1 LAKRGV
7 VTVTFNYRLGPLGN
21 LAHPDLEKESEN
33 GMSGNYGFL
42 DQIAALKWIRS
53 NITNFGGNPNNITIM
68 GQSAG
73 AMSVALLCSS
83 PRAKGLFHKAICQ
96 SGGFLVPP
104 REIPYKESLE
114 DGLELQKALG
124 VNCIEE
130 MRQIPPKRLLEAA
143 KGLVAGDEQPKKLR
157 FSPALDN
164 IIIKNQ
170 NDTLLEKAKIP
181 LIVGSNK
188 DEATFFTAMTPPV
201 TVNYYKSYIR
211 RSFGEKAARV
221 LTDFPAD
228 SNEEA
233 KKQFIYL
240 LTYNLFTAPVFE
252 IAKALSELGGD
263 VYVYRFNRLAPKN
276 RESGIGVSH
285 GEEVP
290 YLFGHV
296 TAQGYGDADK
306 KLSEAMMDYW
316 IQFCRTGDPNSKE
329 LPEWPKYSSTVNGY
343 LELNDE
349 IKARDYTKDK
359 SFTALL
365 PFFDFSRQSGL
376 L

>member
-1 LAKRGV
+1 
-7 VTVTFNYRLGPLGN
+7 
-21 LAHPDLEKESEN
+21 
-33 GMSGNYGFL
+33 
-42 DQIAALKWIRS
+42 
-53 NITNFGGNPNNITIM
+53 
-68 GQSAG
+68 
-73 AMSVALLCSS
+73 
-83 PRAKGLFHKAICQ
+83 
-96 SGGFLVPP
+96 
-104 REIPYKESLE
+104 
-114 DGLELQKALG
+114 
-124 VNCIEE
+124 

-201 TVNYYKSYIR
+201 TVNSYESYIR

-285 GEEVP
+285 GEEIP
-290 YLFGHV
+290 YLFGHI
-296 TAQGYGDADK
+296 TTQGYGDADK

-329 LPEWPKYSSTVNGY
+329 LPEWPKYSSTVNRY

-349 IKARDYTKDK
+349 ITARRYTEDK
-359 SFTALL
+359 SFTTLF
-365 PFFDFSRQSGL
+365 PFFNVSRQSGL

>member
-1 LAKRGV
+1 
-7 VTVTFNYRLGPLGN
+7 
-21 LAHPDLEKESEN
+21 
-33 GMSGNYGFL
+33 
-42 DQIAALKWIRS
+42 
-53 NITNFGGNPNNITIM
+53 
-68 GQSAG
+68 
-73 AMSVALLCSS
+73 
-83 PRAKGLFHKAICQ
+83 
-96 SGGFLVPP
+96 
-104 REIPYKESLE
+104 
-114 DGLELQKALG
+114 
-124 VNCIEE
+124 
-130 MRQIPPKRLLEAA
+130 MRRISPKRLLEAA
-143 KGLVAGDEQPKKLR
+143 KSLVAGDEQPRKLR
-157 FSPALDN
+157 FAPTLDN

-170 NDTLLEKAKIP
+170 KDTLLEKAKIP

-188 DEATFFTAMTPPV
+188 DEATFFTAMTPPM

-252 IAKALSELGGD
+252 IANALSELRGN
-263 VYVYRFNRLAPKN
+263 VYVYRFNRLSPRN

-285 GEEVP
+285 GEEIP
-290 YLFGHV
+290 YLFGRA
-296 TAQGYGDADK
+296 TAQDYRDADK
-306 KLSEAMMDYW
+306 KLSESMMDYW

-329 LPEWPKYSSTVNGY
+329 LPQWPKYSSTVNEY
-343 LELNDE
+343 LKLNDE
-349 IKARDYTKDK
+349 ITARNYTEDT

-365 PFFDFSRQSGL
+365 PFFNVSRQSGL